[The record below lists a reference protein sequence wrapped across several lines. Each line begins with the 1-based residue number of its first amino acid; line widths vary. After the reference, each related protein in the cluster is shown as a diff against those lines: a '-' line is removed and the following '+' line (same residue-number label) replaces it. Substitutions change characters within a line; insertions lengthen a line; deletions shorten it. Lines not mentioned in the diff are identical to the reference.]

1 MTYTHLLH
9 LALPEVII
17 VITSVIVLA
26 VDLLI
31 LRNSATKTRFTAAS
45 LLATLGC
52 AAAICHLVYAPQ
64 RANLLNGVFLSNPL
78 INSVQ
83 IILLVLSIFILLLS
97 SDSTFTDHVGE
108 FVTLI
113 LFATIGMMF
122 LVATEDLLVLF
133 LSLELLS
140 LSLYILTAFDKLN
153 PRSSEAALKYF
164 LFGAMSAAFLLFGFS
179 LFYGFANSTSFAQ
192 IAAAIHAAPLNP
204 IVVIAIVTTLVGF
217 GFKVAAVPFHF
228 WAPDVYQAAPIPA
241 ATFIASSS
249 KVASFFI
256 FFKFMTIAL
265 NGASGGAAWMHFATG
280 WTPALALIAAASMIL
295 GNLVAIRQTSVRRLL
310 AYSAIAHAGYMLLA
324 IVAHTP
330 QSLSALLY
338 YVTTYALTTIG
349 AFAIV
354 GVVEQQTG
362 SDHLSSFN
370 GLSRRAPI
378 LSACLFVFMLS
389 LAGIPPLAGFFGKF
403 FLFVAVIS
411 TPGLVWLAIL
421 AIAGSAVSLYYYL
434 QVLKR
439 AYVTNPDDDAPLKTP
454 PFTQLVIVLLAASVI
469 LFGCVPN
476 LLIH

>member
-9 LALPEVII
+9 LALPEVIV

-31 LRNSATKTRFTAAS
+31 LRNSTTKIRFTAAS

-52 AAAICHLVYAPQ
+52 AAAILHLVYAPQ
-64 RANLLNGVFLSNPL
+64 QVNPLSGVFLSNPL
-78 INSVQ
+78 INTVQ
-83 IILLVLSIFILLLS
+83 IILLALSILTLLLS
-97 SDSTFTDHVGE
+97 IDSTFTDHVGE

-122 LVATEDLLVLF
+122 LVATQDLFVLF

-140 LSLYILTAFDKLN
+140 LSLYILTAFDKRN

-179 LFYGFANSTSFAQ
+179 LFYGLANSTNFAQ
-192 IAAAIHAAPLNP
+192 IAAAVHAAPLNP
-204 IVVIAIVTTLVGF
+204 LVLIAIVTTLVGF
-217 GFKVAAVPFHF
+217 GFKVAAAPFHF
-228 WAPDVYQAAPIPA
+228 WAPDVYQAAPAPA
-241 ATFIASSS
+241 AAFIASSS

-256 FFKFMTIAL
+256 FFEFMAVAL
-265 NGASGGAAWMHFATG
+265 DGASGGAAWMHFTTG

-324 IVAHTP
+324 IIAHTP

-349 AFAIV
+349 TFAII

-362 SDHLSSFN
+362 NDHLSSFN

-389 LAGIPPLAGFFGKF
+389 LAGIPPFAGFFGKF
-403 FLFVAVIS
+403 FLFVAVVS
-411 TPGLVWLAIL
+411 SPGLVWLIIL

-439 AYVTNPDDDAPLKTP
+439 AYVTNPDDDAPLKIAP
-454 PFTQLVIVLLAASVI
+454 WIQLVIVLLAASVI